1 MKSEQI
7 MTNQSINQSTEQPKR
22 ILVTGAGGFL
32 GFEIAKQLKALGHEV
47 QSFSRSRYPALEQLS
62 IPQFQGDLANID
74 ELKPAMMGCD
84 VVFHVAAKAGAWGS
98 TQSYEE
104 INVKGTQNVVD
115 LCLALGI
122 HQLIYTS
129 SPSVVH
135 AGGDIEG
142 LSEKDLPYPNHY
154 LADYPRTKALAEKYV
169 LSSNQSKLA
178 TVALRPHLIW
188 GPGDQHLIP
197 RIKQRAEKGKLKH
210 LAFHKKVDST
220 YIVDAG
226 YAHICAW
233 RALTKNPEIC
243 GGKAYFISQGEPW
256 CMGDLINGILGA
268 IGIEPVYKEISPK
281 IAYFIGFCLE
291 KIYTLLKR
299 EDEPMMTRF
308 VAEQLSTAHWFDISA
323 AKNDLNYH
331 PQYTITSALA
341 ELKKH
346 SQPSS

>member
-1 MKSEQI
+1 M
-7 MTNQSINQSTEQPKR
+7 MTDQPKC

-47 QSFSRSRYPALEQLS
+47 RSFSRNNYSSLDAIAVTQY
-62 IPQFQGDLANID
+62 QGDLANIED
-74 ELKPAMMGCD
+74 LRPAMKGCD

-104 INVKGTQNVVD
+104 INVKGTQNVID
-115 LCLALGI
+115 LCLSFGI
-122 HQLIYTS
+122 SQLIYTS

-142 LSEKDLPYPNHY
+142 LTEADLPYPDHY
-154 LADYPRTKALAEKYV
+154 LADYPRTKAMAEKAV
-169 LSSNQSKLA
+169 LSSHQPKLA
-178 TVALRPHLIW
+178 TIALRPHLIW

-226 YAHICAW
+226 YAHVCAW
-233 RALTKNPEIC
+233 QALTKTPEVC
-243 GGKAYFISQGEPW
+243 GGKAYFISQGEAW
-256 CMGDLINGILGA
+256 AMGDLINGILGA

-299 EDEPMMTRF
+299 EDEPIMTRF

-323 AKNDLNYH
+323 AKKDLNYH
-331 PQYTITSALA
+331 PQYSIASALA

-346 SQPSS
+346 SQS

>member
-1 MKSEQI
+1 M
-7 MTNQSINQSTEQPKR
+7 MTDQPKC

-47 QSFSRSRYPALEQLS
+47 RSFSRNRYPSLDAIA
-62 IPQFQGDLANID
+62 IPQYQGDLANIED
-74 ELKPAMMGCD
+74 LRPAMQGCD

-98 TQSYEE
+98 TQSYED
-104 INVKGTQNVVD
+104 INVKGTQNVID
-115 LCLALGI
+115 LCLSLGI
-122 HQLIYTS
+122 TQLIYTS

-142 LSEKDLPYPNHY
+142 LTEADLPYPDHY
-154 LADYPRTKALAEKYV
+154 LADYPRTKAIAEKAV
-169 LSSNQSKLA
+169 LSSHQRKLA

-210 LAFHKKVDST
+210 LAFHKKVDSA

-233 RALTKNPEIC
+233 QALTKTPEIC

-256 CMGDLINGILGA
+256 AMGDLINGILGA

-299 EDEPMMTRF
+299 EDEPIMTRF

-323 AKNDLNYH
+323 AKKDLNYH
-331 PQYTITSALA
+331 PQYSIASALA

-346 SQPSS
+346 RKSSN